1 MIWWK
6 MIFMRLRAALGI
18 VQSDSATGL
27 LSSGGYILVE
37 AVVATMDDLL
47 ALNTT
52 TYDSQKIITTNPAGV
67 VSGYHPAE
75 FFCTQGGFQMM
86 GGNTALVDLVPERRV
101 TWPVAAWSAGAM
113 TLTSAAA
120 GANTKIAGAAAH
132 GLTTANQVTAGVT
145 YVYIS
150 GTTGGTVNWT
160 VGWTKIISIDAA
172 NDLTLD
178 HAYSAGLG
186 KPTIVGD
193 TAGDA
198 SEVPVQTIKI
208 PRLSTQYLG
217 SFELECM
224 YRNHTT
230 ASTRAR
236 IRYGNSGLAVGGG
249 VEIYNLNDAS
259 ANLVNLK
266 TKVRNTGAAAKNIS
280 TSTIISSTSGLGA
293 TAAATPRSIDID
305 NTSATTD
312 ILITFSCH
320 VSGADRTAEL
330 ISANSV
336 WRY

>member
-1 MIWWK
+1 MSLDQTREDL
-6 MIFMRLRAALGI
+6 MVLGVPSYNRVTRLLELNGVPLIDAS
-18 VQSDSATGL
+18 VT
-27 LSSGGYILVE
+27 
-37 AVVATMDDLL
+37 TMDDLL

-52 TYDSQKIITTNPAGV
+52 TYDQQKIIVANPAGM

-86 GGNTALVDLVPERRV
+86 GGNTTLVDLVPKRRV

-150 GTTGGTVNWT
+150 GTSGGTVNWT

-178 HAYSAGLG
+178 HPYSAGLG
-186 KPTIVGD
+186 TPTIIGD

-198 SEVPVQTIKI
+198 SEVPVQLIKI

-217 SFELECM
+217 SFEVECM
-224 YRNHTT
+224 YKNYTT
-230 ASTRAR
+230 AATRAR
-236 IRYGNSGLAVGGG
+236 IRYGALGLVVGGG
-249 VEIYNLNDAS
+249 VVIYNQNDNAAS
-259 ANLVNLK
+259 LFNIK
-266 TKVRNTGAAAKNIS
+266 TKVRNTGVAGKNIS
-280 TSTIISSTSGLGA
+280 TSSVTTSSSGFGSTGA
-293 TAAATPRSIDID
+293 ASPLATDVD

-312 ILITFSCH
+312 VLITFNCNAT
-320 VSGADRTAEL
+320 GADRTAEL
-330 ISANSV
+330 VSANAL
-336 WRY
+336 WRF

>member
-6 MIFMRLRAALGI
+6 MMFIQLRAALGI
-18 VQSDSATGL
+18 VQRDSATGL
-27 LSSGGYILVE
+27 LSSGGSILVE

-47 ALNTT
+47 DLNTT
-52 TYDSQKIITTNPAGV
+52 TYDQQRIIVTNPAGM
-67 VSGYHPAE
+67 VSGYHPAD

-86 GGNTALVDLVPERRV
+86 GGNTTLIDLTPQRRV

-178 HAYSAGLG
+178 HVYNSDLG
-186 KPTIVGD
+186 KPTIIGD

-217 SFELECM
+217 SFEIECM
-224 YRNHTT
+224 YKNYTTT
-230 ASTRAR
+230 ATRAR
-236 IRYGNSGLAVGGG
+236 IRYGASGLAVGGG
-249 VEIYNLNDAS
+249 VEIYNLNDVTAQ
-259 ANLVNLK
+259 LVNLK
-266 TKVRNTGAAAKNIS
+266 TKVRNTGTASKNIS
-280 TSTIISSTSGLGA
+280 TSTIISSTSGFGA
-293 TAAATPRSIDID
+293 TAAATPRATDID

-312 ILITFSCH
+312 ILITFNCNA
-320 VSGADRTAEL
+320 SGADRTAEL
-330 ISANSV
+330 ISANAV

>member
-1 MIWWK
+1 MTIPGFAK
-6 MIFMRLRAALGI
+6 LLSLFRVLT
-18 VQSDSATGL
+18 VDSTTGL
-27 LSSGGYILVE
+27 ISIEGTPFVE
-37 AVVATMDDLL
+37 ATVANMDALL
-47 ALNTT
+47 ALSTT
-52 TYDSQKIITTNPAGV
+52 TYDGQRLIVENPANM
-67 VSGYHPAE
+67 VSAYHPAD

-86 GGNTALVDLVPERRV
+86 GGSTTLIDLTPQRRV

-178 HAYSAGLG
+178 HVYNSDLG

-217 SFELECM
+217 SFEVECM
-224 YRNHTT
+224 YRNYTT
-230 ASTRAR
+230 TVTRAR
-236 IRYGNSGLAVGGG
+236 IRYGDSGLAVGGG
-249 VEIYNLNDAS
+249 VEIYNLNDVSAS
-259 ANLVNLK
+259 LVNLK
-266 TKVRNTGAAAKNIS
+266 TKVRNTGAASKNIS
-280 TSTIISSTSGLGA
+280 TSTIITSTSGLGTA
-293 TAAATPRSIDID
+293 AAATPRVTNID

-312 ILITFSCH
+312 ILITFNCNA
-320 VSGADRTAEL
+320 SGADRTAEL
-330 ISANSV
+330 ISANAV